1 MRYKIA
7 NRMFWQYCGETA
19 YLIDE
24 KEQKVYELAGTAT
37 VVWKTLE
44 NNFSLHEIQKFVYKY
59 YRIKSEEH
67 QKINDEVYSF
77 IEKLMDH
84 GFLEKLNDEEAEI

>member
-7 NRMFWQYCGETA
+7 NRMSWQYCGETA

-37 VVWKTLE
+37 VVWKTLD
-44 NNFSLHEIQKFVYKY
+44 SVYM
-59 YRIKSEEH
+59 RSC
-67 QKINDEVYSF
+67 
-77 IEKLMDH
+77 
-84 GFLEKLNDEEAEI
+84 

>member
-7 NRMFWQYCGETA
+7 NRMSWQYCGKTA

-37 VVWKTLE
+37 VVWKTLD
-44 NNFSLHEIQKFVYKY
+44 SVYM
-59 YRIKSEEH
+59 RSC
-67 QKINDEVYSF
+67 
-77 IEKLMDH
+77 
-84 GFLEKLNDEEAEI
+84 